1 MKKTKFY
8 IYGFFGGKKP
18 QARQVNGYFEYIDGV
33 ALGLHKPENDC
44 VWAVTELSTGLKITD
59 GQTRQ
64 KALDN
69 VLEFLP
75 QVRTEIDKDRIK
87 KVKEIIQAAYK
98 AG

>member
-8 IYGFFGGKKP
+8 IYGFFGEKKP
-18 QARQVNGYFEYIDGV
+18 QARQVNGYFEYIDG
-33 ALGLHKPENDC
+33 
-44 VWAVTELSTGLKITD
+44 
-59 GQTRQ
+59 
-64 KALDN
+64 N

-75 QVRTEIDKDRIK
+75 QVRTEIDKDRFK